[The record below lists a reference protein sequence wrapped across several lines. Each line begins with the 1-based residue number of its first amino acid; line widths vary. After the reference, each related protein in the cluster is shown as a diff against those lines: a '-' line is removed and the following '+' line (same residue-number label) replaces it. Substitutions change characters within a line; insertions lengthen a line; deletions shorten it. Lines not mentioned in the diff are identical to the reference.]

1 MGTEKRG
8 IFRWRAC
15 KKVQI
20 FWEGH
25 KHLDH
30 ILIIIWVYQVILKK
44 EWIFFWSSQKT
55 WTLACDS
62 KEGFN
67 WPKLQKISS
76 MFPDGKPVETLKL
89 LSLTQG
95 HQNLINS
102 YLQLILQFYESIPIM
117 NARQLPDKLPP
128 SMSPWSFQLLSCS
141 PSTTGLALRLLLLC
155 HNSDDLFKAFIV

>member
-1 MGTEKRG
+1 MESMQKSSNILRRPQTFGPYFNYNLSLPSNFEKR
-8 IFRWRAC
+8 
-15 KKVQI
+15 V
-20 FWEGH
+20 
-25 KHLDH
+25 D
-30 ILIIIWVYQVILKK
+30 
-44 EWIFFWSSQKT
+44 FFWSSQKI

-128 SMSPWSFQLLSCS
+128 SMSPWSFQLLSCP
-141 PSTTGLALRLLLLC
+141 PSTTGLALWLLLLR
-155 HNSDDLFKAFIV
+155 HS

>member
-1 MGTEKRG
+1 MESMQKSSNFLRRPQTFGPYFNYNLSLPSNFEKR
-8 IFRWRAC
+8 
-15 KKVQI
+15 KKS
-20 FWEGH
+20 FF
-25 KHLDH
+25 
-30 ILIIIWVYQVILKK
+30 
-44 EWIFFWSSQKT
+44 FFWYSQKIL
-55 WTLACDS
+55 TLACDS

-141 PSTTGLALRLLLLC
+141 PSTTGLALGLLLLR
-155 HNSDDLFKAFIV
+155 HS